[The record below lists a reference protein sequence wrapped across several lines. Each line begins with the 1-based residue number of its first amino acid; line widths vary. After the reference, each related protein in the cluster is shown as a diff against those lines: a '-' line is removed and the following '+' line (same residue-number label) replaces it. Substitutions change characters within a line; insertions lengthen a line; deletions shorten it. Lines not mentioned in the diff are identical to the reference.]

1 MVKLQM
7 QMGAMG
13 GQSAEYVLDARTLD
27 PISYEQE
34 ASQMGQTIRAK
45 LAYAVGGRVSGSV
58 SGAVEAT
65 IDTVFGS
72 TVYDTDM
79 LATLVQAMPL
89 SDGASFTVAVF
100 NATEQTFSNVTMG
113 VTHGGLVTVPAGEFN
128 TWEVSVSG
136 QLPWLYR
143 VSKNAP
149 RRVVRMEVA
158 GTPLSFE
165 LAATESR

>member
-1 MVKLQM
+1 
-7 QMGAMG
+7 MG

-27 PISYEQE
+27 PISYEQA
-34 ASQMGQTIRAK
+34 ASQMGQTIQAK

-79 LATLVQAMPL
+79 LATLAQAMPL
-89 SDGASFTVAVF
+89 SDGASFTIGIF
-100 NATEQTFSNVTMG
+100 NLTEQTFSNVTIG
-113 VTHGGLVTVPAGEFN
+113 VADGGTVTVPAGEFE
-128 TWEVSVSG
+128 TWQVSASG
-136 QLPWLYR
+136 QLPWVYW

-149 RRVVRMEVA
+149 RRVVKMEVA
-158 GTPLSFE
+158 GAPLSFE
-165 LAATESR
+165 LVATESR